1 MKNWFESKY
10 SAVQLRDIY
19 RDYYKGEF
27 GEYPS
32 DDKGNRCR
40 LSALLEDLDQKIQNS
55 RRHQYS

>member
-19 RDYYKGEF
+19 RDYYKSEF
-27 GEYPS
+27 GEYPY

-40 LSALLEDLDQKIQNS
+40 LAALLEDLDQRISNS
-55 RRHQYS
+55 RRQAA